1 MSKSG
6 FTFEYSSYT
15 KDLVYTRRRQLVCP
29 MGTSRIFY
37 LTDSL
42 ATPPPKKKLTIIQ
55 LCIGWGEKNKE
66 QTCKRPKILNS
77 SSNMCSSVAL
87 EAAIKGHFLTFSPLN
102 IELSGLQNEGWLCGK
117 DLAVDKIPRYRNS
130 LLLPGFFAS
139 FTTFT
144 GSYIGLGGKK
154 LTSFSIVDR

>member
-42 ATPPPKKKLTIIQ
+42 AAPPPKKKINHHLVMY
-55 LCIGWGEKNKE
+55 WMGEKGQGTDLQKA
-66 QTCKRPKILNS
+66 KDS
-77 SSNMCSSVAL
+77 
-87 EAAIKGHFLTFSPLN
+87 
-102 IELSGLQNEGWLCGK
+102 ELQ
-117 DLAVDKIPRYRNS
+117 
-130 LLLPGFFAS
+130 
-139 FTTFT
+139 
-144 GSYIGLGGKK
+144 
-154 LTSFSIVDR
+154 

>member
-42 ATPPPKKKLTIIQ
+42 ATPPPKKKINHHLVMY
-55 LCIGWGEKNKE
+55 W
-66 QTCKRPKILNS
+66 
-77 SSNMCSSVAL
+77 M
-87 EAAIKGHFLTFSPLN
+87 
-102 IELSGLQNEGWLCGK
+102 
-117 DLAVDKIPRYRNS
+117 
-130 LLLPGFFAS
+130 
-139 FTTFT
+139 
-144 GSYIGLGGKK
+144 GGKK
-154 LTSFSIVDR
+154 QGTDLQKAKDSELQ